1 MPKKIPR
8 FEFPNQ
14 SLYSVGIWALENLPG
29 IWGLGFGILSPR
41 LTGFGIFSRPR
52 AIVRLVFTG
61 IAIGFSR
68 KNFIA
73 LLVTLVAG
81 IPLPALARPPARTE
95 AAQYEAL
102 PLERS
107 SQNHLLVRAQI
118 NGKPAM
124 LLVDTGA
131 PLSAVAIDRAAHFGM
146 GPVSARS
153 KIPSRLNING
163 AFNAMSVA
171 RSLRLGALNLVDEAM
186 VLIDFSYL
194 RQSFDDREEAER
206 ESDGIIGTD
215 ILSPLM
221 AVLDYDRM
229 LLVFKLDPRIS
240 GPVPGFNFR
249 GYRRVRM
256 HESEGYNLYV
266 DGKVNGTKAR
276 LMVDTGAFATL
287 LHSQFV
293 LRMKI
298 PMHRTKLRSVGVNL
312 AQSRVGFANIARF
325 SVGSMDMRSHNVGV
339 INLERLVHGGLLD
352 ASPPVAGLLGSQM
365 LRRYHAI
372 IDFGTNSLYLKQ

>member
-1 MPKKIPR
+1 VLTDI
-8 FEFPNQ
+8 
-14 SLYSVGIWALENLPG
+14 AL
-29 IWGLGFGILSPR
+29 F
-41 LTGFGIFSRPR
+41 
-52 AIVRLVFTG
+52 
-61 IAIGFSR
+61 FSR
-68 KNFIA
+68 KNLTA
-73 LLVTLVAG
+73 LLVALVLG
-81 IPLPALARPPARTE
+81 NPALALVRPPAPAE
-95 AAQYEAL
+95 APQYEAL

-107 SQNHLLVRAQI
+107 SQNHLLVRAEI
-118 NGKPAM
+118 NGKPAV

-131 PLSAVAIDRAAHFGM
+131 PLSAVAIDRASHFAM
-146 GPVSARS
+146 DRVSAKS

-163 AFNAMSVA
+163 AFNAMSIA

-186 VLIDFSYL
+186 VLIDFAYL
-194 RQSFDDREEAER
+194 RQSSNNKEEHQR
-206 ESDGIIGTD
+206 ESDGILGTD

-229 LLVFKLDPRIS
+229 LLVLKIDPRVS

-266 DGKVNGTKAR
+266 DGSVNGTKAR

-293 LRMKI
+293 LHMKI
-298 PMHRTKLRSVGVNL
+298 PLRQTKFRSVGVNL
-312 AQSRVGFANIARF
+312 AQSHVRLANITRL
-325 SVGSMDMRSHNVGV
+325 SVGSMDMRSYKVGV
-339 INLERLVHGGLLD
+339 INLEGLIHGGLLD
-352 ASPPVAGLLGSQM
+352 ASPPVAGLLGSEM
-365 LRRYHAI
+365 LQRYHAI

>member
-1 MPKKIPR
+1 MKIPLFRILAANGGIKR
-8 FEFPNQ
+8 F
-14 SLYSVGIWALENLPG
+14 
-29 IWGLGFGILSPR
+29 
-41 LTGFGIFSRPR
+41 RPHEAR
-52 AIVRLVFTG
+52 AILRRVFTG
-61 IAIGFSR
+61 LPFFSSR
-68 KNFIA
+68 KNVAA
-73 LLVTLVAG
+73 LLVALVVG
-81 IPLPALARPPARTE
+81 IPALALARPRAPAETL
-95 AAQYEAL
+95 QYEAL

-107 SQNHLLVRAQI
+107 SQNHLLVRAEI
-118 NGKPAM
+118 NGKPAV

-131 PLSAVAIDRAAHFGM
+131 PLSAVAIDRAAHFRM
-146 GPVSARS
+146 EPVGAKS

-163 AFNAMSVA
+163 AFNSMSIA
-171 RSLRLGALNLVDEAM
+171 RNLRLGALNLVDEAM

-194 RQSFDDREEAER
+194 RQSSKNEDEDER
-206 ESDGIIGTD
+206 ESDGILGTD

-229 LLVFKLDPRIS
+229 LLVLKIDPRVS

-249 GYRRVRM
+249 GFRRVRM

-266 DGKVNGTKAR
+266 DGSVNGTKAR

-298 PMHRTKLRSVGVNL
+298 PLRKTKFTSVGVNL
-312 AQSRVGFANIARF
+312 AQSRVRLANIARF
-325 SVGSMDMRSHNVGV
+325 SVGSMDMRSHKVGV
-339 INLERLVHGGLLD
+339 MNLEGLVHGGLLD
-352 ASPPVAGLLGSQM
+352 ASPPVAGLLGSEM
-365 LRRYHAI
+365 LQRYHAI

>member
-1 MPKKIPR
+1 MLFSGPVFTDIPR
-8 FEFPNQ
+8 FF
-14 SLYSVGIWALENLPG
+14 Y
-29 IWGLGFGILSPR
+29 
-41 LTGFGIFSRPR
+41 
-52 AIVRLVFTG
+52 
-61 IAIGFSR
+61 R
-68 KNFIA
+68 KNFTA
-73 LLVTLVAG
+73 LLVALVFG
-81 IPLPALARPPARTE
+81 NPAFLLARPPV
-95 AAQYEAL
+95 AAQTVQYEAL

-107 SQNHLLVRAQI
+107 SQNHLLVRAEI
-118 NGKPAM
+118 NGKPAI

-131 PLSAVAIDRAAHFGM
+131 PLSAVAIDRAAYFGM
-146 GPVSARS
+146 NPVNAKS

-163 AFNAMSVA
+163 AFNSMSIA

-186 VLIDFSYL
+186 VLIDFAYL
-194 RQSFDDREEAER
+194 RQSSKNEEHER

-229 LLVFKLDPRIS
+229 LLALKIDPRVS

-266 DGKVNGTKAR
+266 DGSVNGTKAR

-293 LRMKI
+293 LRMNI
-298 PMHRTKLRSVGVNL
+298 PLRQTKFRSIGVNL
-312 AQSRVGFANIARF
+312 AQSRVRLANITRF
-325 SVGSMDMRSHNVGV
+325 SVGSMDMQNHKVGV
-339 INLERLVHGGLLD
+339 INLEGLIHGGLLD
-352 ASPPVAGLLGSQM
+352 ASPPVAGLLGSEM
-365 LRRYHAI
+365 LQRYHAI
-372 IDFGTNSLYLKQ
+372 IDFGTNSLYLRR